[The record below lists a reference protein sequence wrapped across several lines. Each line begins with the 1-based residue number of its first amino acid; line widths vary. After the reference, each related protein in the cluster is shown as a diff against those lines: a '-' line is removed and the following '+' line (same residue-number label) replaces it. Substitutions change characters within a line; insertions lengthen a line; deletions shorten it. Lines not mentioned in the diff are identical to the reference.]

1 MSIYD
6 FALEILE
13 YRITAQGYFL
23 ITEECPRANLN
34 TSVIVCTHSTKE
46 IFRNKKDK
54 NILRRKKWWL
64 NFNWNP
70 LAHLFNVGSTIALD
84 YCMKHKIIWFWIC
97 KIGRFNPDCLL

>member
-34 TSVIVCTHSTKE
+34 TSVIVCAYSTKE
-46 IFRNKKDK
+46 IFRNK
-54 NILRRKKWWL
+54 NILRSKK
-64 NFNWNP
+64 
-70 LAHLFNVGSTIALD
+70 
-84 YCMKHKIIWFWIC
+84 
-97 KIGRFNPDCLL
+97 

>member
-34 TSVIVCTHSTKE
+34 TSVIVCTHTVQKRYSE
-46 IFRNKKDK
+46 IKKIKIYLEAK
-54 NILRRKKWWL
+54 N
-64 NFNWNP
+64 
-70 LAHLFNVGSTIALD
+70 D
-84 YCMKHKIIWFWIC
+84 
-97 KIGRFNPDCLL
+97 D

>member
-34 TSVIVCTHSTKE
+34 NSVIVCTHSTKE
-46 IFRNKKDK
+46 IFRNKKIKIYLEAK
-54 NILRRKKWWL
+54 N
-64 NFNWNP
+64 
-70 LAHLFNVGSTIALD
+70 D
-84 YCMKHKIIWFWIC
+84 
-97 KIGRFNPDCLL
+97 D

>member
-34 TSVIVCTHSTKE
+34 TSVIVCAYSTKE
-46 IFRNKKDK
+46 IFRNKNDK
-54 NILRRKKWWL
+54 NILRSKKIMIK
-64 NFNWNP
+64 F
-70 LAHLFNVGSTIALD
+70 
-84 YCMKHKIIWFWIC
+84 
-97 KIGRFNPDCLL
+97 